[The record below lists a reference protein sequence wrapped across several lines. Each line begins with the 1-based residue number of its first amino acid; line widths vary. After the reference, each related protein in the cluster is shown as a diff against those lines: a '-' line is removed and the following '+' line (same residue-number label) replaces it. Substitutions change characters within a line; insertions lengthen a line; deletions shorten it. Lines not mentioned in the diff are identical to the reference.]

1 VLLGLAGSAAAFGAD
16 GSTPPDFSMTIP
28 ATTVER
34 GDPGTVH
41 LLTTSNV
48 PADLVGQECSAT
60 AVAANNESVHPNS
73 DLIVA
78 SGASQV
84 VARDVEAAPG
94 GSTTA
99 SGTVTL
105 GTTVTVSVR
114 LGPDGTFSGGGSVN
128 FVCTPPVTP
137 HRRLSP
143 PLRSGAS
150 RRRHHQRRCKPLP
163 PHRVPHPGPSVP
175 RRASRGSWLQVP
187 SSSDACAMSRS
198 MLSNT

>member
-1 VLLGLAGSAAAFGAD
+1 MQQFRSHSGRWCVALVAVLLGLAGSAAAFGAD

-99 SGTVTL
+99 SGTVNL

-137 HRRLSP
+137 PPTTQPAPQVGGISATPSP
-143 PLRSGAS
+143 AAVQAAPA
-150 RRRHHQRRCKPLP
+150 P
-163 PHRVPHPGPSVP
+163 PRAAPRAVRAAPSFT
-175 RRASRGSWLQVP
+175 G
-187 SSSDACAMSRS
+187 
-198 MLSNT
+198 